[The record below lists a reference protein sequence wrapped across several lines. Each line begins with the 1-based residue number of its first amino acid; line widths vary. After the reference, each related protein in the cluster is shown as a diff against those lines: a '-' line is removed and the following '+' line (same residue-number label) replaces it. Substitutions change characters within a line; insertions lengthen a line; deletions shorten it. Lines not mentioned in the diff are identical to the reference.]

1 METNIAEER
10 LIGTIVS
17 IDELYQYDIPQ
28 DIINEMKKWD
38 VIYKSPYGSSFY
50 NTTDIDW
57 NYKPDGSLRVS
68 NHWNFSTNRTK
79 LTGRLHCKT
88 NKKVVNNLKYTLAKY
103 RLKND
108 KYDVLVSRLTESQQ
122 RKIDYNRSNQNIDKC
137 RAFSERITNHEIF
150 ASFIFKDEEF
160 SGKVTKLSKTA
171 LRIVDENEVVLFNA
185 NRSTHKMKDV
195 KNLIILD
202 KFKQPIENPYIYEI

>member
-10 LIGTIVS
+10 LIGNIVS
-17 IDELYQYDIPQ
+17 IDELNQYDIPQ

-38 VIYKSPYGSSFY
+38 VIYKSPYSNSFY

-57 NYKPDGSLRVS
+57 SYKPDGSLRVS

-108 KYDVLVSRLTESQQ
+108 TYDVLISRLTESQQ
-122 RKIDYNRSNQNIDKC
+122 RKINYNRSNQNIEKC

-185 NRSTHKMKDV
+185 NHSTHKMKDV
-195 KNLIILD
+195 KNLTLLD
-202 KFKQPIENPYIYEI
+202 KFNQPIKNPYIYEI